1 MTSKRSNGEGTIYKN
16 KSRNRFEGQV
26 SVGINGDGKSVRRKV
41 TGRTRAEVAK
51 KIAEVRDRCSQG
63 PGLPSDVTVADW
75 LGYWVSVVL
84 PTANIASATRDSY
97 EGLCAW
103 YLVPR
108 LGRIRLVK
116 LSPADVRSM
125 LVSMSV
131 DGYSPNTQR
140 LARATL
146 RRALRVAE
154 AEGYVLRN
162 VASLTDGVK
171 LNAEKGRSM
180 TPADVK
186 LLLSSVVGERIE
198 PALHVL
204 LATGL
209 RRSEVLGLCWTDI
222 DLSVSPATI
231 QVSHALKREKYGLVF
246 GEPKTK
252 RTKRVL
258 YIPQETARILKEHRV
273 SQARERL
280 GFGAGWGGEW
290 SAQDFVFTTPIGTPV
305 DPRNFARVLTEAS
318 ESAGLGSWSP
328 HEFRHTAASLMIA
341 GDVPLKQ
348 VSEALGHSSISV
360 TADVYGHLLAP
371 STATADA
378 MAQVMYGT

>member
-1 MTSKRSNGEGTIYKN
+1 MTNKRSNGEGTIYKN
-16 KSRNRFEGQV
+16 KTRNRFEGQV
-26 SVGINGDGKSVRRKV
+26 SVGLSAGGKSVRRKV

-51 KIAEVRDRCSQG
+51 KMSEVRERCSHG
-63 PGLPSDVTVADW
+63 PGLPSDVTVGDW
-75 LGYWVSVVL
+75 LSYWLFSVL
-84 PTANIASATRDSY
+84 PSANIATATRESY

-108 LGRIRLVK
+108 LGRTRLVK
-116 LSPADVRSM
+116 LTPADVRSM
-125 LVSMSV
+125 LVAMGV

-154 AEGYVLRN
+154 AEGYVSRN

-171 LNAEKGRSM
+171 LNSEKGRSM

-186 LLLSSVVGERIE
+186 LLLSSVAGDRIE

-209 RRSEVLGLCWTDI
+209 RRSEVLGLCWSDI

-231 QVSHALKREKYGLVF
+231 QVSHALKREKSGLVF

-290 SAQDFVFTTPIGTPV
+290 FAQDFVFTTPIGTPV
-305 DPRNFARVLTEAS
+305 DPRNFARVLTQAS